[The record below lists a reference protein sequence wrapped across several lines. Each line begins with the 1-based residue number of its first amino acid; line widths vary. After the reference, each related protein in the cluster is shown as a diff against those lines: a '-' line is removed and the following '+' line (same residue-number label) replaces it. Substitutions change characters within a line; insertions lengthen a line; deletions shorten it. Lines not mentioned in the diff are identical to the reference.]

1 MAHSSPATVS
11 LGKCSSV
18 SALLSCPRALFFL
31 LSSPPFS
38 TSLFSH
44 LDVMEHFIAV
54 AERDDRFCSVNG
66 VNCVGRKGALAGEAS
81 ASSEKWIQI
90 PPLYGKLRAGW
101 VLC

>member
-11 LGKCSSV
+11 LGKCSCV
-18 SALLSCPRALFFL
+18 SALLSCPRALFALF
-31 LSSPPFS
+31 SSPPFS

-44 LDVMEHFIAV
+44 LDVLGHFIAV
-54 AERDDRFCSVNG
+54 TERDDGFCPVI
-66 VNCVGRKGALAGEAS
+66 CVGRKGALAGEAS

-90 PPLYGKLRAGW
+90 FSPYGKLRAGW